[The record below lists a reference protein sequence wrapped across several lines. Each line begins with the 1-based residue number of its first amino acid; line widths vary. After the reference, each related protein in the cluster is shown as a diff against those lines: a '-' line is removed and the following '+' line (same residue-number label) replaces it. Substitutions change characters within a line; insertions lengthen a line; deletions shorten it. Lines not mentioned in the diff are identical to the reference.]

1 MPPKLDALPA
11 HTRTRIRKAVCIVS
25 GGLDSVC
32 TAAYLR
38 EEGYSVYMLTFAYGQ
53 RARYEIQAAKRFA
66 RILKIEDHRIVD
78 ITFMKEIYG
87 KTNVLTDTEQD
98 LPQHFDYSIVV
109 PLRNAVFITIAS
121 AWAMSIGAELVAY
134 GAHTGD
140 ERYPDCR
147 ATFIKSITNTLNLGE
162 SDGIRS
168 GTRQK
173 ITVWSPAVNG
183 IDKSDLL
190 SKGYKLLGD
199 RIFDTWSCYS
209 DGSREKGKNPIQ
221 CGRCESC
228 INRKIAISN
237 AGVEDKTRYANEPK
251 YNST

>member
-1 MPPKLDALPA
+1 
-11 HTRTRIRKAVCIVS
+11 VS

-32 TAAYLR
+32 TAAYLK

-78 ITFMKEIYG
+78 IAFMKEIYG
-87 KTNVLTDTEQD
+87 RTNVLTDTKQV
-98 LPQHFDYSIVV
+98 LPRHFDYSIVV
-109 PLRNAVFITIAS
+109 PPRNAVFITIAS
-121 AWAMSIGAELVAY
+121 AWAVSIGAELVAY
-134 GAHTGD
+134 GPHTGD
-140 ERYPDCR
+140 EGYPDCR
-147 ATFIKSITNTLNLGE
+147 ASFIKSITNTLNPGE

-173 ITVWSPAVNG
+173 IAVWSPTVNG

-199 RIFDTWSCYS
+199 RIFDTRSCYS
-209 DGSREKGKNPIQ
+209 DELREKGKNPIQ

-237 AGVEDKTRYANEPK
+237 AGVEDKNTLC
-251 YNST
+251 

>member
-1 MPPKLDALPA
+1 MPTKFEALPA
-11 HTRTRIRKAVCIVS
+11 RARASRRKAAVCIAS
-25 GGLDSVC
+25 GGLDSIC
-32 TAAYLR
+32 TAAYLK
-38 EEGYSVYMLTFAYGQ
+38 EVEGYNVYMLTFAYGQ

-66 RILKIEDHRIVD
+66 RILKIADHRIVD
-78 ITFMKEIYG
+78 IAFMKAIYG
-87 KTNVLTDTEQD
+87 SSNVLTDTQQV
-98 LPQHFDYSIVV
+98 LPRHFDYSLVV

-140 ERYPDCR
+140 KRYPDCR
-147 ATFIKSITNTLNLGE
+147 ESFIRSITNTINLGE
-162 SDGIRS
+162 SDGIKS

-173 ITVWSPAVNG
+173 ITVWSPAING

-190 SKGYKLLGD
+190 SKGYKILGD

-209 DGSREKGKNPIQ
+209 NGVKEKSKNPIQ
-221 CGRCESC
+221 RGRCESC

-237 AGVEDKTRYANEPK
+237 AGLEDRTRYAKEP
-251 YNST
+251 

>member
-1 MPPKLDALPA
+1 LPTKFEALPA
-11 HTRTRIRKAVCIVS
+11 RTRASRRKAAVCIVS
-25 GGLDSVC
+25 GGLDSIC
-32 TAAYLR
+32 TAAYLK
-38 EEGYSVYMLTFAYGQ
+38 EVEGYNVYMLTFAYGQ

-66 RILKIEDHRIVD
+66 RILKIADHRIVD
-78 ITFMKEIYG
+78 IAFMKAIYG
-87 KTNVLTDTEQD
+87 RSNVLTNTQQV
-98 LPQHFDYSIVV
+98 LPQQFDYSLVV

-140 ERYPDCR
+140 KRYPDCR
-147 ATFIKSITNTLNLGE
+147 ASFIRSITNTINLGE
-162 SDGIRS
+162 SDGIKS

-209 DGSREKGKNPIQ
+209 NGVKEKSKNPIQ

-237 AGVEDKTRYANEPK
+237 AGLEDRTRYAKEP
-251 YNST
+251 

>member
-1 MPPKLDALPA
+1 MPSQLAALPA
-11 HTRTRIRKAVCIVS
+11 HTRPRIRKAVCIVS

-78 ITFMKEIYG
+78 IAFMKEIYG
-87 KTNVLTDTEQD
+87 RTNVLTDTKQV

-147 ATFIKSITNTLNLGE
+147 ASFIKSITNTLNLGE

-168 GTRQK
+168 GTRHK

-209 DGSREKGKNPIQ
+209 NGLREKGKNPIQ

-251 YNST
+251 YNPT

>member
-1 MPPKLDALPA
+1 MPLEF
-11 HTRTRIRKAVCIVS
+11 H
-25 GGLDSVC
+25 
-32 TAAYLR
+32 
-38 EEGYSVYMLTFAYGQ
+38 
-53 RARYEIQAAKRFA
+53 
-66 RILKIEDHRIVD
+66 IL
-78 ITFMKEIYG
+78 
-87 KTNVLTDTEQD
+87 L
-98 LPQHFDYSIVV
+98 VV

-140 ERYPDCR
+140 KRYPDCR
-147 ATFIKSITNTLNLGE
+147 ASFIRSITNTINLGE
-162 SDGIRS
+162 SDGIKS

-173 ITVWSPAVNG
+173 ITVWSPAING

-190 SKGYKLLGD
+190 SKGYKLLGN

-209 DGSREKGKNPIQ
+209 NGVKEKSKNPIQ

-237 AGVEDKTRYANEPK
+237 AGLEDRTRYAKEP
-251 YNST
+251 

>member
-1 MPPKLDALPA
+1 MPTKFEALPA
-11 HTRTRIRKAVCIVS
+11 RARANRRKAAVCIAS
-25 GGLDSVC
+25 GGLDSIC
-32 TAAYLR
+32 TAAYLK
-38 EEGYSVYMLTFAYGQ
+38 EVEGYNVYMLTFAYGQ

-66 RILKIEDHRIVD
+66 RILKIADHRIVD
-78 ITFMKEIYG
+78 IAFMKAIYG
-87 KTNVLTDTEQD
+87 SSNVLTDTQQV
-98 LPQHFDYSIVV
+98 LPQHFDYNLVV

-140 ERYPDCR
+140 KRYPDCR
-147 ATFIKSITNTLNLGE
+147 ASFIRSITNTINLGE
-162 SDGIRS
+162 SDGIKS

-173 ITVWSPAVNG
+173 ITVWSPAING

-209 DGSREKGKNPIQ
+209 NGVKEKSKNPIQ

-237 AGVEDKTRYANEPK
+237 AGLEDRTRYAKEP
-251 YNST
+251 

>member
-1 MPPKLDALPA
+1 MPTKFEALPA
-11 HTRTRIRKAVCIVS
+11 RARASRRKAAVCIAS
-25 GGLDSVC
+25 GGLDSIC
-32 TAAYLR
+32 TAAYLK
-38 EEGYSVYMLTFAYGQ
+38 EVEGYNVYMLTFAYGQ

-66 RILKIEDHRIVD
+66 RILKIADHRIVD
-78 ITFMKEIYG
+78 IAFMKAIYG
-87 KTNVLTDTEQD
+87 SSNVLTDTQQV
-98 LPQHFDYSIVV
+98 LPQLFDYSLVV

-140 ERYPDCR
+140 KRYPDCR
-147 ATFIKSITNTLNLGE
+147 ASFIRSITNTINLGE
-162 SDGIRS
+162 SDGIKS

-173 ITVWSPAVNG
+173 ITVWSPAING

-209 DGSREKGKNPIQ
+209 NGVKEKSKNPIQ

-237 AGVEDKTRYANEPK
+237 AGLEDRTRYAKEP
-251 YNST
+251 